1 MKDRLHQDPCE
12 VPEEV
17 QDTIHQD
24 GTQTPPPQ
32 ATRPHQLADHR
43 VRLANT
49 AETKPMIT
57 YHEKKTDNVQL
68 SERYAENQTTRKLII
83 DTFPPC
89 NIGPARWSA
98 TTTKR
103 TTKKGIKVAMRVT
116 QKAKIKA
123 STIRT
128 KTETTKSRAL

>member
-1 MKDRLHQDPCE
+1 MRYQKKCKIPSTRTGPRHPH
-12 VPEEV
+12 PK
-17 QDTIHQD
+17 
-24 GTQTPPPQ
+24 PPGHINLQ
-32 ATRPHQLADHR
+32 ING